1 MVQLHPIKKREIH
14 MHTLIDRFIEKL
26 ITQSTP
32 EVPLW
37 NIESVKQGKKPHWNY
52 IDGCMMTSLLSLYD
66 ETHEEKYLSFVKSF
80 IDFYVYEDGS
90 IRGYDE
96 KNYSTDDIC
105 ESRVLFRLYDL
116 FKEEKYLKAIER
128 TYRQVK
134 YQPRTYEGN
143 FWHKLIYPHQVWLD
157 GLFMA
162 QPFYV
167 KYESRFNQKKN
178 YRDIVH
184 QFETVRKRMF
194 DEDKKL
200 YYHGYDAS
208 RSIFW
213 ADPETGLSK
222 NFWLRAMGWYVVAI
236 ADVYEDFEDENI
248 KETFFKP
255 LLLEIIDGLLLYQ
268 EPSSK
273 LFYQIVDQK
282 DLKGNYL
289 EASGSALISYAIL
302 KGVRLGALPKA
313 YQEKGLAIFN
323 GITTMY
329 LSEKDGDLNM
339 GGICLVAG
347 LGPENNLR
355 RDGTLAYYLSEPI
368 VENDAKGVGP
378 LIMAYTEIK
387 KIKD

>member
-1 MVQLHPIKKREIH
+1 

-208 RSIFW
+208 RAIFW